1 MALSPPSSGR
11 GQQVCDFLQIMSL
24 WHSMQRYAVTSK
36 GGNANVEKTMLHV
49 PKMYADHH
57 VQAVRNALLQ
67 LDGVEEVMASS
78 AFRRVIVGYDSTR
91 LEPSTIEEALRAAG
105 YGPGEDW
112 EIPSLPEGKDDES
125 PWFRLIQRVTET
137 SVLDLQMSGDFRR
150 Y

>member
-1 MALSPPSSGR
+1 
-11 GQQVCDFLQIMSL
+11 
-24 WHSMQRYAVTSK
+24 
-36 GGNANVEKTMLHV
+36 VEKTVLNV

-78 AFRRVIVGYDSTR
+78 AFKRVVVGYDPAR
-91 LEPSTIEEALRAAG
+91 LSPDAIEEALRAAG

-112 EIPSLPEGKDDES
+112 ELPTPPEGKEDDS
-125 PWFRLIQRVTET
+125 PWFKVIQRITQT
-137 SVLDLQMSGDFRR
+137 NMLDLQMSGDFRK